1 MKTLTLAIALFCLV
15 AAAATAAQIDGKWV
29 GEIKMQPG
37 KKGGGERTATFALD
51 LKSSGSTLT
60 GSVSADTGRRARPAE
75 IKDGKIDGNA
85 FSFTTVQTSRKG
97 EQKWSWRGTVEG
109 EELKCTRTREG
120 GRGGMSFT
128 AKRK

>member
-1 MKTLTLAIALFCLV
+1 MKTLTLAIALLCV
-15 AAAATAAQIDGKWV
+15 VAATASAAQVDGKWV
-29 GEIKMQPG
+29 GETKMQPG
-37 KKGGGERTATFALD
+37 KKGGGERTATFTLD
-51 LKSSGSTLT
+51 LKSNGSALT
-60 GSVSADTGRRARPAE
+60 GSVSAETGRRDRPAE

-109 EELKCTRTREG
+109 DELNCTRTREG
-120 GRGGMSFT
+120 GRRGMSFT